1 MMFEKANFLVV
12 FYIILIFWYSYSCFL
27 AQKKFYLSVLAS
39 FIFVTSYF
47 VYLFFWVWMFSTLI
61 TNPLNLNN
69 WILYPLNSIIGV
81 IGTIGGLYL
90 TIFLSRPYD
99 NFKDYGKFNF
109 KKNN

>member
-1 MMFEKANFLVV
+1 MFEKTNILIA
-12 FYIILIFWYSYSCFL
+12 FYIILIFWYSYRCYL
-27 AQKKFYLSVLAS
+27 AQKTIYLSIFAS

-47 VYLFFWVWMFSTLI
+47 VYLFFWLWMFVTLV

-81 IGTIGGLYL
+81 VGTIGGLYL
-90 TIFLSRPYD
+90 ALYFSRPYD
-99 NFKDYGKFNF
+99 NFKDHGKFNF